1 MSTTSTPS
9 SASALGGAPATSP
22 SPPVLA
28 KGTASDDRKAT
39 RNEALHPHRAP
50 GEAKRSDP
58 NLTAR
63 TRGIL
68 CEAALFLSR
77 KLSAVSIQLS
87 AFCPPRQLSGLF
99 KTCCRR

>member
-1 MSTTSTPS
+1 MSATSTPS
-9 SASALGGAPATSP
+9 SASALGSAPATSP

-50 GEAKRSDP
+50 GEAKRSDS

-77 KLSAVSIQLS
+77 KHKNSLESGVASLESKAV
-87 AFCPPRQLSGLF
+87 LF
-99 KTCCRR
+99 LTPDSRP